1 MRKLLAASTSTWA
14 IPPLVAAD
22 IASTFQ
28 FTPVAG
34 GKQRTRLKKTQNLF
48 AAAMKVGREI

>member
-14 IPPLVAAD
+14 IPSLVAAD

-34 GKQRTRLKKTQNLF
+34 GKQRTRLKKTQNLL